1 MAQLRNVDDAIQQ
14 ILATITPLSTETIT
28 LPDAGGRVLAQDI
41 ESDVNLPPF
50 DNSAMDGYAIH
61 AEASQTA
68 TQSTPVELD
77 VTMDIPAGVYP
88 TDALDKGQ
96 AARIMTGAPLPSGAT
111 AVIPVEAT
119 DSDFSERDGATLPAT
134 VQLYEA
140 LSAGANIRQAG
151 ENIRAGQLILKA
163 GSVIRPQDIGMLAAI
178 GRADVPV
185 VKRATVVI
193 VGSGDELVDVTEPL
207 QAGQIRDVN
216 SYTLAASVQ
225 ALGGQA
231 IRLPI
236 APDTPSAIRQ
246 LFTNALAHDPDLI
259 ISSAGVSVGAADYV
273 RTILEEMGAI
283 DFWKINLRPGK
294 PLAYGHIEG
303 VPFFGLPGNPVS
315 AMITFDV
322 LVRPLLHKLMQQP
335 DTTRMMS
342 AITGEAMRSDG
353 RRTYARVTLERDG
366 DTLIATE
373 SGTQSSG
380 ALMSMVIADGL
391 LIIPEGMTEVEAGT
405 RLPVRLLRE
414 I

>member
-236 APDTPSAIRQ
+236 VPDTPSAIRQ

>member
-14 ILATITPLSTETIT
+14 ILATITPLAPETIT
-28 LPDAGGRVLAQDI
+28 LPDARGRVLAQDI

-61 AEASQTA
+61 AEDSQTA

-88 TDALDKGQ
+88 TDTLGKGQ

-119 DSDFSERDGATLPAT
+119 DSDFSEQDGATLPET

-185 VKRATVVI
+185 IKRATVVI

-246 LFTNALAHDPDLI
+246 LFTDALAHEPDLI

-335 DTTRMMS
+335 DTTRMMT